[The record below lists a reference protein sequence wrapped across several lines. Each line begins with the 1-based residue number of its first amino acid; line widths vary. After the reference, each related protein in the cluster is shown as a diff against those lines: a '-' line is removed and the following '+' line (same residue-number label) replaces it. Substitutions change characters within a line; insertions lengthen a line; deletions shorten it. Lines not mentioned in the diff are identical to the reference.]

1 MKSNGLWLTCGGHS
15 LPSKGI
21 SWPLSGAASCYGG
34 DAPGSTWLV
43 FASRATSTSLLH
55 SFRPD
60 IRFADCRTSFER
72 LLEIGDCRSS
82 ASFGATAPVRV
93 NSPLRVPRQSMGVLR
108 HVGLALH
115 RFRLHLRDAGRAHR
129 SPRGIFGELKEYCP
143 QPPRQAPCD
152 RHRGPSATPRSWT
165 RRTRK
170 VSFLWTSPRTSA
182 QVQSCGKAKPAK
194 TQVSISSQAFS
205 ATNVRPSPN
214 SASISSSLVGD
225 SCALWDHIAH
235 ISAY

>member
-43 FASRATSTSLLH
+43 FASRTSPTSLLH
-55 SFRPD
+55 SFRPY
-60 IRFADCRTSFER
+60 IRFADCRTSFEL
-72 LLEIGDCRSS
+72 LLEIGDCRSA

-93 NSPLRVPRQSMGVLR
+93 NSPLRVPRQSMGVLH

-152 RHRGPSATPRSWT
+152 RHRDRRPPRAHGRGGQGRCPLCGLRREPPPKCSPVAKPNQP
-165 RRTRK
+165 RPRFRSPPKHSQQQMYGRLRTR
-170 VSFLWTSPRTSA
+170 L
-182 QVQSCGKAKPAK
+182 QS
-194 TQVSISSQAFS
+194 
-205 ATNVRPSPN
+205 RP
-214 SASISSSLVGD
+214 V
-225 SCALWDHIAH
+225 
-235 ISAY
+235 